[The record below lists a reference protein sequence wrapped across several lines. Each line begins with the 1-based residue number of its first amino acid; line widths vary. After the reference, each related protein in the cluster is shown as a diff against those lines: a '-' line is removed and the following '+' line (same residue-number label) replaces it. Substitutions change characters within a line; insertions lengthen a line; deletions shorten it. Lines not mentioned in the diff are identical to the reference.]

1 MNMKISISASGKG
14 KNLRRYISRI
24 DSNVDII
31 PFITMKFLAQKQEEC
46 KDNLDD
52 FQNKY
57 GFTFRD
63 YELLTNIIKKHNKK
77 EDSCLSDVKSALNVL
92 KNSKN
97 QEIKD
102 IFSRVDEEK
111 ITKKNLDDLIEIV
124 DYDDNLIQLFQFV
137 NYAQDTHETNADV
150 RIIPPTVDLLSKL
163 ATINHEAKKFYD
175 PSSID
180 AQTITSLNDFEH
192 ATLYLRNEEDY
203 FHAKQN
209 LLINEISSD
218 KVSIYN
224 KEILVDDDDK
234 KYDTIVSVPY
244 DKRLKRNEMDS
255 IKKYDEY
262 KTKNSNSIHL
272 LNLIDHLDD
281 NGVIVTTT
289 TQDLLVKN
297 DALQLRKCLIE
308 RNLLDV
314 VIDYDSGFRSKDI
327 IILIINKN
335 KKTDDFLFIKPKH
348 LLPGLILPSDEENMI
363 KSYENREIIPK
374 LSNIIDKEEIIKNE
388 YNLNPKRYVYT
399 LDYEEQPIEK
409 ILDQQKK
416 YSDRI
421 RKLDEE
427 IEDMIKRL

>member
-1 MNMKISISASGKG
+1 MQISISASGKG

-421 RKLDEE
+421 MKLDEE

>member
-1 MNMKISISASGKG
+1 MQISISASGKG

-46 KDNLDD
+46 KDNLDE

-137 NYAQDTHETNADV
+137 NYAQDTNETNADL
-150 RIIPPTVDLLSKL
+150 RIIPPTIDLLSKL

-374 LSNIIDKEEIIKNE
+374 LSNIIDKEEIIRNE

-421 RKLDEE
+421 MKLDEE
-427 IEDMIKRL
+427 IEDMIKHL

>member
-1 MNMKISISASGKG
+1 MNMQISISASGKG

-46 KDNLDD
+46 KDNLDE

-421 RKLDEE
+421 MKLDEE
-427 IEDMIKRL
+427 IEDMIKHL

>member
-1 MNMKISISASGKG
+1 MKISISASGKG

-46 KDNLDD
+46 KDNLDE

>member
-1 MNMKISISASGKG
+1 MQISISASGKG

-46 KDNLDD
+46 KDNLDE

-137 NYAQDTHETNADV
+137 NYAQDTNETNADL
-150 RIIPPTVDLLSKL
+150 RIIPPTIDLLSKL

-421 RKLDEE
+421 MKLDEE

>member
-1 MNMKISISASGKG
+1 MQISISASGKG

-46 KDNLDD
+46 KDNLDE

-137 NYAQDTHETNADV
+137 NYAQDTNETNADL
-150 RIIPPTVDLLSKL
+150 RIIPPTIDLLSKL

-244 DKRLKRNEMDS
+244 YKRLKRNEMDS

-374 LSNIIDKEEIIKNE
+374 LSNIIDKEEIIRNE

-421 RKLDEE
+421 MKLDEE
-427 IEDMIKRL
+427 IEDMIKHL

>member
-1 MNMKISISASGKG
+1 MQISISASGKG

-224 KEILVDDDDK
+224 KEILVDNDDK

-363 KSYENREIIPK
+363 KSYKNREIIPK

>member
-1 MNMKISISASGKG
+1 MNMQISISASGKG

-46 KDNLDD
+46 KDNLDE

-137 NYAQDTHETNADV
+137 NYAQDTNETNADL
-150 RIIPPTVDLLSKL
+150 RIIPPTIDLLSKL

-244 DKRLKRNEMDS
+244 YKRLKRNEMDS

-374 LSNIIDKEEIIKNE
+374 LSNIIDKEEIIRNE

-421 RKLDEE
+421 MKLDEE
-427 IEDMIKRL
+427 IEDMIKHL

>member
-1 MNMKISISASGKG
+1 MNMQISISASGKG

-46 KDNLDD
+46 KDNLDE

-137 NYAQDTHETNADV
+137 NYAQDTNETNADL
-150 RIIPPTVDLLSKL
+150 RIIPPTIDLLSKL

-374 LSNIIDKEEIIKNE
+374 LSNIIDKEEIIRND

-421 RKLDEE
+421 MKLDEE
-427 IEDMIKRL
+427 IEDMIKHL

>member
-1 MNMKISISASGKG
+1 MQISISASGKG

-46 KDNLDD
+46 KDNLDE

-137 NYAQDTHETNADV
+137 NYAQDTNETNADV
-150 RIIPPTVDLLSKL
+150 RIIPPTIDFLSKL

-421 RKLDEE
+421 MKLDEE

>member
-1 MNMKISISASGKG
+1 MNMQISISASGKG

-46 KDNLDD
+46 KDNLDE

-137 NYAQDTHETNADV
+137 NYAQDTNETNADL
-150 RIIPPTVDLLSKL
+150 RIIPPTIDLLSKL

-244 DKRLKRNEMDS
+244 YKRLKRNEMDS

-421 RKLDEE
+421 MKLDEE
-427 IEDMIKRL
+427 IEDMIKHL

>member
-1 MNMKISISASGKG
+1 MQISISASGKG

-46 KDNLDD
+46 KDNLDE

-224 KEILVDDDDK
+224 KEILVDNDDK

-363 KSYENREIIPK
+363 KSYKNREIIPK

-427 IEDMIKRL
+427 IEDMIKHL

>member
-1 MNMKISISASGKG
+1 MNMQISISASGKG

-46 KDNLDD
+46 KDNLDE

-137 NYAQDTHETNADV
+137 NYAQDTNETNADL
-150 RIIPPTVDLLSKL
+150 RIIPPTIDLLSKL

-374 LSNIIDKEEIIKNE
+374 LSNIIDKEEIIRNE

-421 RKLDEE
+421 MKLDEE
-427 IEDMIKRL
+427 IEDMIKHL

>member
-1 MNMKISISASGKG
+1 
-14 KNLRRYISRI
+14 
-24 DSNVDII
+24 
-31 PFITMKFLAQKQEEC
+31 
-46 KDNLDD
+46 
-52 FQNKY
+52 
-57 GFTFRD
+57 
-63 YELLTNIIKKHNKK
+63 
-77 EDSCLSDVKSALNVL
+77 
-92 KNSKN
+92 
-97 QEIKD
+97 
-102 IFSRVDEEK
+102 
-111 ITKKNLDDLIEIV
+111 
-124 DYDDNLIQLFQFV
+124 
-137 NYAQDTHETNADV
+137 
-150 RIIPPTVDLLSKL
+150 
-163 ATINHEAKKFYD
+163 
-175 PSSID
+175 
-180 AQTITSLNDFEH
+180 
-192 ATLYLRNEEDY
+192 LRNEEDY

-374 LSNIIDKEEIIKNE
+374 LSNIIDKEEIIRNE

-421 RKLDEE
+421 MKLDEE
-427 IEDMIKRL
+427 IEDMIKHL

>member
-137 NYAQDTHETNADV
+137 NYAQDTNETNADV

>member
-1 MNMKISISASGKG
+1 MKISISASGKG

-46 KDNLDD
+46 KDNLDE

-137 NYAQDTHETNADV
+137 NYAQDTNETNADV

-192 ATLYLRNEEDY
+192 ATLYLRNEEDF

>member
-1 MNMKISISASGKG
+1 MQISISASGKG

-224 KEILVDDDDK
+224 KEILVDNDDK

-416 YSDRI
+416 YSERI

>member
-1 MNMKISISASGKG
+1 MNMQISISASGKG

-46 KDNLDD
+46 KDNLDE

-137 NYAQDTHETNADV
+137 NYAQDTNETNADV

-374 LSNIIDKEEIIKNE
+374 LSNIIDKEEIIRNE

-421 RKLDEE
+421 MKLDEE

>member
-1 MNMKISISASGKG
+1 MNMQISISASGKG

-363 KSYENREIIPK
+363 KSYKNREIIPK

-427 IEDMIKRL
+427 IEDMIKHL

>member
-1 MNMKISISASGKG
+1 MQISISASGKG

-137 NYAQDTHETNADV
+137 NYAQDTNETNADV

>member
-1 MNMKISISASGKG
+1 MNMQISISASGKG

>member
-1 MNMKISISASGKG
+1 MQISISASGKG

-224 KEILVDDDDK
+224 KEILVDNDDK

-374 LSNIIDKEEIIKNE
+374 LSNIIDKEEIIRNE

-421 RKLDEE
+421 MKLDEE
-427 IEDMIKRL
+427 IEDMIKHL